1 MSEQVT
7 PHRATANSLDALTA
21 QLRNT
26 PAPGFHLV
34 KAAATA
40 WVADLLAILFPQAAR
55 YSAPTPNEVREELG
69 VRAAELRM
77 LLRELD
83 YDGDPAAALAAAFF
97 ASLPEIHRQML
108 RDAQALEQGD
118 PAAASLDE
126 VIIAYPGFTAI
137 ATHRLAHALSDL
149 GVPLLPRILSEW
161 VHERT
166 GIDIHPGASLGHPV
180 VIDHGTGIVIGETAL
195 IGNNVKIYQGVTIGA
210 LSVRKS
216 LASVKRHPTIEDDV
230 VIYANATILG
240 GDTVIGH
247 GSVIGGNVWLTA
259 SVPPDSIVS
268 ARSEAHVRA
277 SKEGDEFAA
286 PDFVI

>member
-1 MSEQVT
+1 MSEQIT
-7 PHRATANSLDALTA
+7 PHRATAEALNALAA
-21 QLRNT
+21 QLRQSPT
-26 PAPGFHLV
+26 PGFHLV

-40 WVADLLAILFPQAAR
+40 WVAGLLAILFPQASRCA
-55 YSAPTPNEVREELG
+55 APTSDEVREDLG
-69 VRAAELRM
+69 VRAAELRV
-77 LLRELD
+77 LLRSLD
-83 YDGDPAAALAAAFF
+83 YEGDAPAHLAAAFF
-97 ASLPEIHRQML
+97 AGLPEIHRQML

-137 ATHRLAHALSDL
+137 TTHRLAHALSDL
-149 GVPLLPRILSEW
+149 GIPLLPRILSEW
-161 VHERT
+161 AHERT

-180 VIDHGTGIVIGETAL
+180 IIDHGTGIVVGETAI

-216 LASVKRHPTIEDDV
+216 LASVKRHPTIEDNV

-240 GDTVIGH
+240 GDTVIGR

-268 ARSEAHVRA
+268 ARSEAHVRQN
-277 SKEGDEFAA
+277 KEGEFTA